1 MAEMDSKIMP
11 KKTNSLYG
19 AKFIVSALEA
29 ERSDAEG
36 MIEYRKNDLASE
48 LGREI
53 NKNVAWTEEV
63 DKFLN
68 GTTYSL
74 EIVAM
79 TRQQFDETIKA
90 AQSFGYKKGVT
101 DALYERNNNDQL

>member
-1 MAEMDSKIMP
+1 MAKE
-11 KKTNSLYG
+11 TNSLYG
-19 AKFIVSALEA
+19 ARFIVSALEA

-36 MIEYRKNDLASE
+36 MIEYRKNVLASE

-53 NKNVAWTEEV
+53 NKNVAWTEKV
-63 DKFLN
+63 DEFLN

-90 AQSFGYKKGVT
+90 AQSFGYKRGVK
-101 DALYERNNNDQL
+101 DALYERSK

>member
-1 MAEMDSKIMP
+1 MAKE
-11 KKTNSLYG
+11 TNNLYG

-36 MIEYRKNDLASE
+36 MIDYRKKDLASE
-48 LGREI
+48 LGRKIIED
-53 NKNVAWTEEV
+53 VAWTEEV

-90 AQSFGYKKGVT
+90 AQSFGYKKGVK

>member
-1 MAEMDSKIMP
+1 MA

-19 AKFIVSALEA
+19 TKFIVSALEA
-29 ERSDAEG
+29 ECSDAEG
-36 MIEYRKNDLASE
+36 MIHCRKKDIASE
-48 LGREI
+48 LGRKIIED
-53 NKNVAWTEEV
+53 VAWTEEV

-74 EIVAM
+74 EIFAM

-90 AQSFGYKKGVT
+90 AQSFGYKKGVK